1 MADDRD
7 LIWEEI
13 HTEHIIRDEWIDL
26 RRSAF
31 RFPDGRV
38 FEPYYS
44 YTRRDYAVI
53 AASDEDGNLL
63 CVRQFRQGIRKVT
76 TEFPAGGIER
86 KDGKEGAGAVEEAL
100 AAAKRELREETGYES
115 DEWTFLMRVP
125 ACATLSDNYAWL
137 FMAESCRRSA
147 GQDLDEME
155 LLRVEKHTPA
165 EIDEMIRQERFQQ
178 TDHILAWM
186 LRKEKRH

>member
-1 MADDRD
+1 M
-7 LIWEEI
+7 
-13 HTEHIIRDEWIDL
+13 
-26 RRSAF
+26 
-31 RFPDGRV
+31 
-38 FEPYYS
+38 
-44 YTRRDYAVI
+44 
-53 AASDEDGNLL
+53 
-63 CVRQFRQGIRKVT
+63 RQFRQGIRKVT

-137 FMAESCRRSA
+137 FMAENCRRSA